1 MNDNG
6 LYNAQY
12 LLYCWMSNFEKR
24 KYAQIK
30 EVCGHLNDTMNLNLG
45 EYPWVGIFYPL
56 LYSGVVDHVGKGYYA
71 LTRPLVI
78 EYDSHLLLINK
89 PEIAKHDPKLP
100 VGWQLVM
107 KEDVDEQ
114 KEAIRLNTFSVL
126 QSFPSIDNV
135 VDSWDSSLQD
145 VSDLSYHDY
154 RNMIG
159 VAEYKKDGFVRYF
172 SIPEKMY
179 LKEMPAGETNP
190 DAYRIGICL
199 ERVLNGQGN
208 GFYFKKTQKLV
219 VNVFAFP
226 IMLYR
231 ALALDGMA
239 ERRTPS
245 IQNDYIVFWNINTS
259 VAKEANRIL
268 CKSIVYE

>member
-1 MNDNG
+1 MSDNE

-30 EVCGHLNDTMNLNLG
+30 EVCGYLNDAMNIDLG

-71 LTRPLVI
+71 LTRPLTI
-78 EYDSHLLLINK
+78 DFGTHLLLLNQAGVDK
-89 PEIAKHDPKLP
+89 PDPKLP
-100 VGWQLVM
+100 VGWRLAE

-114 KEAIRLNTFSVL
+114 DESIQLNTYSIL
-126 QSFPSIDNV
+126 KSFPSIDKV

-145 VSDLSYHDY
+145 VRELSFHDY
-154 RNMIG
+154 HNKIG
-159 VAEYKKDGFVRYF
+159 IAEYKKDGFIRYF
-172 SIPEKMY
+172 SIPGKMY
-179 LKEMPAGETNP
+179 LKEMPSGETNP
-190 DAYRIGICL
+190 DAYRIGVCL
-199 ERVLNGQGN
+199 ERALNGQGN
-208 GFYFKKTQKLV
+208 GSYFNKTKLLV
-219 VNVFAFP
+219 VNKFAFP

-231 ALALDGMA
+231 ALAMDGMA

-245 IQNDYIVFWNINTS
+245 IQDDYIVFWNISKS

>member
-1 MNDNG
+1 MSDNG

-12 LLYCWMSNFEKR
+12 LLYCWMSNFERR

-30 EVCGHLNDTMNLNLG
+30 EVCGYLNDAMNLDLG

-78 EYDSHLLLINK
+78 EYDNHLLLINK
-89 PEIAKHDPKLP
+89 PGAAKCDPKLP
-100 VGWQLVM
+100 VGWRLAK
-107 KEDVDEQ
+107 KENVDEQ
-114 KEAIRLNTFSVL
+114 DDVIRINTSSVL
-126 QSFPSIDNV
+126 KSFPSIDKV
-135 VDSWDSSLQD
+135 VYSWDSSLQD
-145 VSDLSYHDY
+145 VSELSYHDY
-154 RNMIG
+154 RNKIG

-179 LKEMPAGETNP
+179 LKEIPAGEINP

-199 ERVLNGQGN
+199 ERALNGLGN
-208 GFYFKKTQKLV
+208 GSYSKKTRQLV
-219 VNVFAFP
+219 VNNFAFP

-231 ALALDGMA
+231 ALALAGME
-239 ERRTPS
+239 ERRTPT
-245 IQNDYIVFWNINTS
+245 ILDDKIVFWNISIS
-259 VAKEANRIL
+259 VAKELNRIL
-268 CKSIVYE
+268 YKSIKYE